1 MADSVGWGTTSKVVL
16 WSSVAFLVLYIVM
29 SGFYWRY
36 YTNAKT
42 VDPNGD
48 VVDLWASFPLFTF
61 IWSFVILGFVLYL
74 LWRAHTTKVILET
87 AGGFIAGAGAYL
99 SQGYTGAS
107 SYLSQGYAERFGEN
121 RESLQRA
128 KILRNKA
135 REIEVI
141 RENIEKLKRQS
152 KTSVEKINK
161 EIAAINK
168 EFDQK
173 KARYAQIDISIQDYN
188 NFLVLNE
195 GSPSTDVDVAS
206 TKINI
211 LSEIAKLTSEK
222 ALIEARAEELTR
234 RSNVLLFNRD
244 RILKETN
251 DAIIRSSGRIN
262 GIMSN

>member
-99 SQGYTGAS
+99 SQGY
-107 SYLSQGYAERFGEN
+107 AERFGEN

-173 KARYAQIDISIQDYN
+173 KARYEQIDISIQDYN